1 MTSERVRVAAADELE
16 SGEVARVTVGDAK
29 VVLVR
34 VGDEYYA
41 LSDRCSHAN
50 YSLSE
55 GEVDCDEKT
64 LTCWKH
70 GAEFSLL
77 DGEPQTLPATQP
89 VPVYP
94 VEVADGEVYVTLPGR
109 TRTERHR

>member
-1 MTSERVRVAAADELE
+1 MSAERFRVATADDLE
-16 SGEVARVTVGDAK
+16 SGEVAQVLAGDVK
-29 VVLVR
+29 VALVR
-34 VGDEYYA
+34 IDDEFYA

-94 VEVADGEVYVTLPGR
+94 VEVADGEVYVALPGR
-109 TRTERHR
+109 RKR